1 MPPSLRTWA
10 RRPREQGHAGLPAG
24 RECLRRPAA
33 GTAEAAGRHPVQG
46 DRRPHQAGR
55 FQRAGARARLLV
67 LQPLRDRPGLPDPR
81 APQGQHGGGRGSPA
95 GRQRDGGRQGL
106 LQRRFDGSEPGQPA
120 AGLGRR

>member
-1 MPPSLRTWA
+1 MLA
-10 RRPREQGHAGLPAG
+10 YLQ
-24 RECLRRPAA
+24 
-33 GTAEAAGRHPVQG
+33 AENAYADQ
-46 DRRPHQAGR
+46 
-55 FQRAGARARLLV
+55 LLAP
-67 LQPLRDRPGLPDPR
+67 LKPLEDTLYKEIPLRDRPGLPDPR